1 MCSYCVIILCGGV
14 LILSL
19 VLNIIHVAS
28 STLAIA
34 TKEDRVV
41 IFSTKY
47 ISYQESYLSF
57 VLWDKINI
65 YSKTSFSQSP
75 VWHTRN

>member
-19 VLNIIHVAS
+19 VLNVIHVAS

-34 TKEDRVV
+34 TKEGRVV

-65 YSKTSFSQSP
+65 YSKASFSQSP
-75 VWHTRN
+75 VWHT